1 MAKKLS
7 VAGDAKKKIKMIKI
21 ETGYSKNIKKI

>member
-7 VAGDAKKKIKMIKI
+7 EADDAKKKIKLIKI
-21 ETGYSKNIKKI
+21 ETGYLKNIKKI